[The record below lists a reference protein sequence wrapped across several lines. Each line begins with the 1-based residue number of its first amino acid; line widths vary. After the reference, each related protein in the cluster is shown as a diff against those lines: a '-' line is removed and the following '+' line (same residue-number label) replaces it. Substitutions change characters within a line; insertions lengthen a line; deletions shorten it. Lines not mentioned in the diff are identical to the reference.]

1 MQSHCERTG
10 LFCLSLDS
18 LLDNWLGY
26 VRVAPMLLVAKREF
40 LLAQRVQAAAHD
52 CSSTAFYFIT

>member
-18 LLDNWLGY
+18 LLANLLGC
-26 VRVAPMLLVAKREF
+26 VRIAPLVFGHSVGF
-40 LLAQRVQAAAHD
+40 LPAQTVQAAAHD
-52 CSSTAFYFIT
+52 CSTTAFYFIS